1 MKDAEKQLARG
12 PAAAAILAGAV
23 ASATLGILT
32 VITARLPQV
41 DHLLNWYP
49 PTGSLSGR
57 TLATTL
63 IWLASWWLLHWRWRG
78 RDVPLGRIVLWA
90 GGLLALGL
98 LLTFPPIYQ
107 WLAG

>member
-1 MKDAEKQLARG
+1 MREPEKRLARG

-32 VITARLPQV
+32 VIAARLPQA

-49 PTGSLSGR
+49 PAGSLSGR

-63 IWLASWWLLHWRWRG
+63 IWLASWWLLHRRWRE
-78 RDVPLGRIVLWA
+78 RDVPLGRIALWA
-90 GGLLALGL
+90 GWLLALGL